1 MQFCVALPH
10 STDIQPAVRYWT
22 HLSALTYVYLQ
33 CPATTTEEIDE
44 LLCSFL
50 ATTEQG
56 RNAPNKYRLVGR
68 SAWPR
73 CLAYQMQPIQSVTQC
88 ITRMSPQLLKRHI
101 GQNLFPAENIL
112 KNMHVPRLPPS
123 LPLLWWYLYAFYVT
137 LGSCID
143 YFVPRRA
150 SPNLINAVPLQNGNY
165 VLRHSFPLECQTGH
179 RPACS
184 SG

>member
-1 MQFCVALPH
+1 MSIYSARPRRRRKLMNFCVPSWPQQNKAEMH
-10 STDIQPAVRYWT
+10 Q
-22 HLSALTYVYLQ
+22 
-33 CPATTTEEIDE
+33 
-44 LLCSFL
+44 
-50 ATTEQG
+50 
-56 RNAPNKYRLVGR
+56 NKYRLVGR

-101 GQNLFPAENIL
+101 GQNLFPAENTL

-137 LGSCID
+137 LGPCID